1 MFGFSLAEAGVIAV
15 VALIVLGPDKLP
27 AVMRGVAK
35 LYRQLGKLRTEF
47 SKAVEEGLGPEL
59 ASLKPEMSKL
69 SQMKVDFKK
78 PISSILADKAKEA
91 VLKETGLNEAV
102 SNAAGL
108 KDAVLEEGGQKEAGL
123 KEAGLQEAG
132 LQETGLQETSLQE
145 TSPNE
150 ADLTEAG
157 LSEAALGANAPKPG
171 AASRGPSQTD
181 RGHPPNQASSSGV

>member
-15 VALIVLGPDKLP
+15 VALIVFGPDKLP
-27 AVMRGVAK
+27 AVMRGLAK

-78 PISSILADKAKEA
+78 PIYSILADKAKEA

-123 KEAGLQEAG
+123 KKA
-132 LQETGLQETSLQE
+132 GLQETSLQE

-171 AASRGPSQTD
+171 AASRGPSQPD